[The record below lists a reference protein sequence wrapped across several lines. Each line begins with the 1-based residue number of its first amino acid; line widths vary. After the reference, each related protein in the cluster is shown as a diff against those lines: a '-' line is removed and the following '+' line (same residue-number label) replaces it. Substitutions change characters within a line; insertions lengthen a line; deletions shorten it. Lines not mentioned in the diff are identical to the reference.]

1 MATNRTDREVEG
13 TGRDSAR
20 VNLKDR
26 DYVPGE
32 DPVADTDPNAE
43 GASLATDE
51 TGLSQVDELRREAE
65 SEDEAETEGTE
76 LSREKGDF
84 NPPAEK
90 PRAGTPRYN

>member
-13 TGRDSAR
+13 TGTETER
-20 VNLKDR
+20 VGRQDR
-26 DYVPGE
+26 EFGPGE

-43 GASLATDE
+43 GASLATDG
-51 TGLSQVDELRREAE
+51 TGLGQVDELRREAE

-90 PRAGTPRYN
+90 PKAERPRYN